1 MGDHRAK
8 ALLIAVL
15 ACGVGLFYVLEQ
27 LIGNLPSSYEARP
40 GSAQPGLDGEAW
52 AKVQKVIDHERS
64 AVADKVDKVAHDM
77 AAAKQAQ
84 AELTARV
91 AALAAEGLEV
101 HALSE
106 ALKGKLA
113 VLELERQAAYT
124 AAQVCDAKASQC
136 ASPHDVERLCAKDNV
151 EAAALQAMLAA
162 SDGPLRQAVARL
174 VAEAQAQDHGCTTAA
189 YVDRKWAAE
198 LRRAAADGVGRRDY
212 ALGELGGRVVLEFTS
227 PAYTPK
233 GALLSTDAKQRYL
246 GLGRGVGGAADALK
260 LARGKGDCFAFNG
273 GAGALTVKLAAPV
286 VVTAVTLEHL
296 AAVFS
301 ESGGDSAPKD
311 FKVFAYPDA
320 ASLEAAVRAAA
331 GSGEGAA
338 VAGPPL
344 LVGRYDLRRADPVQ
358 VFDLAAPSAG
368 AVQFVRLEVA
378 SNHGNAEYTCLYRLR
393 VHGHELDDA
402 T

>member
-1 MGDHRAK
+1 VPAF
-8 ALLIAVL
+8 AWLQQ
-15 ACGVGLFYVLEQ
+15 Q

-52 AKVQKVIDHERS
+52 AKVQKVIDRERS
-64 AVADKVDKVAHDM
+64 TVADQVDKVAHDI

-91 AALAAEGLEV
+91 AALASEGLEV
-101 HALSE
+101 KALSE

-124 AAQVCDAKASQC
+124 AAQVCDAKVGQC
-136 ASPHDVERLCAKDNV
+136 ASPHDVERLCSKDNV
-151 EAAALQAMLAA
+151 EAASLQAMLSA
-162 SDGPLRQAVARL
+162 SDGPLRKAVASL
-174 VAEAQAQDHGCTTAA
+174 VAEAQAKDHGCTTKA

-198 LRRAAADGVGRRDY
+198 MRRVAADGVGMRDY
-212 ALGELGGRVVLEFTS
+212 ALGDGGGRVVPHFTS

-246 GLGRGVGGAADALK
+246 GLGRGVGGASDALS

-273 GAGALTVKLAAPV
+273 AAGVLTVKLSAPV
-286 VVTAVTLEHL
+286 VVTAITVEHL

-320 ASLEAAVRAAA
+320 ASLEAAVAA
-331 GSGEGAA
+331 GGGEGSQSAEA
-338 VAGPPL
+338 PL
-344 LVGRYDLRRADPVQ
+344 LVGTYDLSRADPVQ
-358 VFDLAAPSAG
+358 VFELAAPSDG
-368 AVQFVRLEVA
+368 AMQFVRLVVA
-378 SNHGNAEYTCLYRLR
+378 SNHGNGEYTCLYRLR
-393 VHGHELDDA
+393 VHGHELDEA
-402 T
+402 E